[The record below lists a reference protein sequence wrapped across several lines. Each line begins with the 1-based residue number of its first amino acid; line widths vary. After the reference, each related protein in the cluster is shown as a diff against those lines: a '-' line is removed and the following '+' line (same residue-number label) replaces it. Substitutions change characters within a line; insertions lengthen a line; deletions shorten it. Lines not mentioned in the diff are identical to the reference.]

1 MRKTLQIALRDYKA
15 AVKTK
20 GFIIGLVLAPIFMG
34 GGFLG
39 ILLLKDQVDT
49 TDKKI
54 AVIDHTGVIA
64 QELIVAAEERNA
76 AEVYDKTSEEKI
88 KPAYLIELVVPDT
101 SQLKAQ
107 RLDLSNKIRSNQL
120 YAFLE
125 IGPAVIHPEQ
135 NSEAAYINYH
145 SEKSAL
151 DDLRRWIVWPINNQ
165 LRRLR
170 LADAGIAE
178 SQVKDLFHWVSVE
191 GMGLVSQD
199 VETGKVEDARKSNE
213 AEAVAIPIVMLFMM
227 FLMMMMGAVPLLTAV
242 MEEKSMRIAEVILGS
257 VRPFQFMMGKVLSGV
272 GISLTGSAIYI
283 LAGIYVIS
291 QMGLGEFIPYHII
304 PWFFIF
310 MLLNIFMFG
319 SILAG
324 LGATCNDAKDAQS
337 LSFPAMLPMLLPMFI
352 LFPVL
357 KEPLSA
363 FSTWLSLFPP
373 FTPMLMIL
381 RQSTPG
387 GVPDWQPWL
396 GLFGVVTFT
405 VLAVWVGGRIF
416 RVGILMQGQPPKLA
430 NIVRWAIKG

>member
-39 ILLLKDQVDT
+39 ILLLRDQVDT

-54 AVIDHTGVIA
+54 AVLDRTGVIA
-64 QELIVAAEERNA
+64 QEIVKAAEERNA
-76 AEVYDKTSEEKI
+76 AEVYDKTSNQKI
-88 KPAYLIELVVPDT
+88 KPAYIIEVVEPDT
-101 SQLKAQ
+101 LQLKAQ
-107 RLDLSNKIRSNQL
+107 RLELSNKIRNNQL
-120 YAFLE
+120 CAFLE
-125 IGPAVIHPEQ
+125 IGPAVIHPDQ
-135 NSEAAYINYH
+135 NSEASYINYH
-145 SEKSAL
+145 SEKAAL
-151 DDLRRWIVWPINNQ
+151 DDIRRWIVWPINNH
-165 LRRLR
+165 LRSLR

-178 SQVKDLFHWVSVE
+178 SQVKDLFYWVSVE
-191 GMGLVSQD
+191 SMGLVSQD
-199 VETGKVEDARKSNE
+199 IKTGRVQDARKSNE
-213 AEAVAIPIVMLFMM
+213 AEAIAVPIVMLFLM
-227 FLMMMMGAVPLLTAV
+227 FIMMMMGAVPLITAV
-242 MEEKSMRIAEVILGS
+242 MEEKSMRISEVILGS
-257 VRPFQFMMGKVLSGV
+257 VQPFQFMMGKILSGV
-272 GISLTGSAIYI
+272 GVSLTGSAIYI
-283 LAGIYVIS
+283 FAGIYVIS

-337 LSFPAMLPMLLPMFI
+337 LSFPAMLPVLLPMFI
-352 LFPVL
+352 FFPVL
-357 KEPLSA
+357 REPLSG

-387 GVPDWQPWL
+387 GVPDWQPWMGLL
-396 GLFGVVTFT
+396 GVIIFT
-405 VLAVWVGGRIF
+405 IMAVWMGGRIF

>member
-54 AVIDHTGVIA
+54 SVIDHTGVIA